1 MIGKKISQ
9 YEITEQIGEGGMGVV
24 YKARDTKLKRLVALK
39 FLPTNQTASADQ
51 KKRFIR
57 EARAASNLDHSNVGT
72 IYEIDETDDGELFIA
87 MAYYSGDTLKERI
100 AEGALSPEFAIRVGL
115 QMAQGLSKAHQ
126 KGIFHRDIKPANI
139 LFSED
144 DEVKIVDFGLAKL
157 ADASYLTKTGETMG
171 TVLYMSPEQVQGGK
185 VDHRADIW
193 ALGVILYEMLTG
205 KHPYG
210 GDYEH
215 AVMYSIVNEEPEPL
229 DAVLQDV
236 PEKLSEIIEKALAKE
251 QENRYPDMEALI
263 ADLKVAEEQLG
274 STQAAG
280 VSYRPRALKRK
291 LKRLIRPLAPAL
303 VAMIA
308 ALIYF
313 WPTPD
318 VGADQV
324 FIAVLPLK
332 GIGEAQEEEWFQE
345 SMTDELITSLTKIG
359 GLGVISRTSIMGYKT
374 NPKPIPEIA
383 KELNV
388 DYVLEGSVIRLGDQ
402 IKISTA
408 LVDAKGNKNV
418 WAENYQRS
426 FRNVLKLQAEIART
440 IAEQVK
446 VELAPGEVNRFA
458 RAREVD
464 PEAYEAYLK
473 GVYHSNKD
481 TPEGLET
488 SIKYF
493 TRAIEI
499 DSSYALAYAHLA
511 QVYYAPGMDMPWPLN
526 ETVPKARTLAQK
538 ALSLDA
544 SLGQPHLLL
553 AGIKRYYDRD
563 LAGAEKELKLAL
575 ELSPNVARIRK
586 DYGGFLHDKGEHE
599 QALKEYQ
606 IAHRLDPLDLLVS
619 FQLAWAYFKLGQYDN
634 AVEES
639 QNVIEL
645 NPHYP
650 PAYISLG
657 DAYLALNEND
667 RALRAYDKMDSLAG
681 RYYYLKAIAGYGYG
695 ALGKKQKVQA
705 LLEYLL
711 IESKSRY
718 VAPKNFSIVYAA
730 LDDKDKAFA
739 ALEQAIEER
748 DAHVGF
754 FEQLPW
760 WHSLRSDP
768 RYDQMLQK
776 NAALKK

>member
-39 FLPTNQTASADQ
+39 FLSTNQTASADQ
-51 KKRFIR
+51 KKRFMR

-139 LFSED
+139 LFSEE

-157 ADASYLTKTGETMG
+157 ADASLLTKTGETMG

-193 ALGVILYEMLTG
+193 ALGVILYELLTA
-205 KHPYG
+205 KHPFG

-229 DAVLQDV
+229 DAVLKDV

-251 QENRYPDMEALI
+251 QGNRYPDMEALI

-274 STQAAG
+274 STKAAE
-280 VSYRPRALKRK
+280 VSYSPRALKRK
-291 LKRLIRPLAPAL
+291 LKKLIRPLAPAL
-303 VAMIA
+303 VGMIA

-324 FIAVLPLK
+324 SIAVLPFK

-359 GLGVISRTSIMGYKT
+359 GLAVISRTSIMGYKT

-383 KELNV
+383 DELNV
-388 DYVLEGSVIRLGDQ
+388 DYVIEGSVIRLGDQ

-426 FRNVLKLQAEIART
+426 FRNILKLQAEIART

-446 VELAPGEVNRFA
+446 VELTPGEVNRFA

-464 PEAYEAYLK
+464 PEAYAAYLK
-473 GVYHSNKD
+473 GLYHFNKF
-481 TPEGLET
+481 TPEGFET
-488 SIKYF
+488 SIEYF

-499 DSSYALAYAHLA
+499 DSSYALAYAQLA
-511 QVYYAPGMDMPWPLN
+511 MVYFNTGVDISLPLKERMPK
-526 ETVPKARTLAQK
+526 VRTLAQQ
-538 ALSLDA
+538 ALSLDEY
-544 SLGQPHLLL
+544 LGLPHLVV
-553 AGIKRYYDRD
+553 GIIKGYHDRD
-563 LAGAEKELKLAL
+563 PAGAEKEIKLAL
-575 ELSPNVARIRK
+575 ELSPNVASIHQA
-586 DYGGFLHDKGEHE
+586 YGGFLHDRGEHE
-599 QALKEYQ
+599 QALKQYQ
-606 IAHRLDPLDLLVS
+606 IAQRLDPLDLTVS
-619 FQLAWAYFKLGQYDN
+619 FQVAWAYFQLGQYDN
-634 AVEES
+634 AVQES
-639 QNVIEL
+639 QKVIEL
-645 NPHYP
+645 NPKY
-650 PAYISLG
+650 AVVYISLG
-657 DAYLALNEND
+657 EAYLALKEND
-667 RALRAYDKMDSLAG
+667 KALRAYDKLDSLAG
-681 RYYYLKAIAGYGYG
+681 RYYFLKAIAAYGY
-695 ALGKKQKVQA
+695 AAIGKKQKVQA
-705 LLEYLL
+705 ILEYSL

-730 LDDKDKAFA
+730 LGDKDKAFE

-748 DAHVGF
+748 DPHVLGL
-754 FEQLPW
+754 EQLPW
-760 WHSLRSDP
+760 WNSLRSDP
-768 RYDQMLQK
+768 RYDQLLQK
-776 NAALKK
+776 IASLKK